1 MYKLS
6 QNTTINVKN
15 KILDVANPVIMGIVN
30 LTPDSFFDGGQ
41 YNSHEKGLERAE
53 LILKEGADILD
64 IGAYSSRPG
73 ALVVSEE
80 EELARL
86 IPFIEKLVEIY
97 PNVIISVD
105 TFRALVAKRAI
116 EAGAS
121 IINDISG
128 GSLDP
133 LMFETVGKLKV
144 PYVLMHMRGT
154 PETMQSLTEYE
165 NLVGD
170 ISTYF
175 IDKIKELR
183 KYGVKDI
190 ILDPGFGFSKTINQN
205 YELLGHFEEFR
216 SFELP
221 LLGAL
226 SRKSMIYKV
235 LKTDPKYALNGTTA
249 LNTILLIKGA
259 NILRVHDVM
268 EAKEVVLLIKR
279 LKENFYLDYG
289 NY

>member
-1 MYKLS
+1 MYKTP

-15 KILDVANPVIMGIVN
+15 KILDVANPVIMGIIN

-41 YNSHEKGLERAE
+41 YNIHEKALERADQ
-53 LILKEGADILD
+53 LLKEGASILD

-73 ALVVSEE
+73 AFVVNEE
-80 EELARL
+80 DELERL
-86 IPFIEKLVEIY
+86 IPFIKKLVEAH
-97 PNVIISVD
+97 PDVIISVD
-105 TFRALVAKRAI
+105 TFRALVAQRAI

-133 LMFETVGKLKV
+133 LMFETVGKLQV

-154 PETMQSLTEYE
+154 PETMQTLTEYE
-165 NLVGD
+165 DLVGE

-175 IDKIKELR
+175 IGQIEKLR
-183 KYGVKDI
+183 KQGVKDI
-190 ILDPGFGFSKTINQN
+190 ILDPGFGFAKTIKQN
-205 YELLGHFEEFR
+205 YELLSRFEELLAFD
-216 SFELP
+216 LP

-235 LKTDPKYALNGTTA
+235 LKTDPQHALNGTTA
-249 LNTILLIKGA
+249 LNTILLMKGV
-259 NILRVHDVM
+259 NILRVHDVI
-268 EAKEVVLLIKR
+268 EAKEVTLLIRK
-279 LKENFYLDYG
+279 LKESF
-289 NY
+289 